1 MGVRDEATLIL
12 EAYVG
17 CSRQLRKIKV
27 TEERDVKPRLLGLLW
42 FHTET
47 DKESYLW

>member
-17 CSRQLRKIKV
+17 CSRQLRKRKV
-27 TEERDVKPRLLGLLW
+27 TEKSGMSNLGYW
-42 FHTET
+42 VYCGFT
-47 DKESYLW
+47 